1 MPRKKTSSLRCPI
14 CRTLVTRSSEDFPFC
29 SDRCRTIDLGKWAS
43 GKYVISTAINDPE
56 ELENIAEEQ
65 SRRRQAE
72 DGHSS
77 EEQ

>member
-14 CRTLVTRSSEDFPFC
+14 CRTLVTRLSEDFPFC

-65 SRRRQAE
+65 SRRRQAG

>member
-14 CRTLVTRSSEDFPFC
+14 CRTLVTRSGEDFPFC

-56 ELENIAEEQ
+56 ELESVMEEQ
-65 SRRRQAE
+65 ERKRSG
-72 DGHSS
+72 DDFSS
-77 EEQ
+77 DKH

>member
-1 MPRKKTSSLRCPI
+1 MPKKAIISLRCPI
-14 CRTLVTRSSEDFPFC
+14 CRTIVLKTNEDFPFC
-29 SDRCRTIDLGKWAS
+29 SDRCRLIDLGKWAS

-65 SRRRQAE
+65 ARQKS

-77 EEQ
+77 EQ